1 MEAASLWPTEV
12 PVGWLEAPLCCIAVW
27 TWAAVAW
34 AVAAVSWP
42 VIVDEDG
49 RAAFSIANLFCSF
62 RNSCTLE
69 LNSSTKDPEGE
80 NA

>member
-1 MEAASLWPTEV
+1 MEAASLWPTEA
-12 PVGWLEAPLCCIAVW
+12 PVGWLEASLCCIAVW

-49 RAAFSIANLFCSF
+49 RAVFSIANLFLLSEKF
-62 RNSCTLE
+62 LDIG
-69 LNSSTKDPEGE
+69 TKFLY
-80 NA
+80 

>member
-12 PVGWLEAPLCCIAVW
+12 PVGWLEALLCCIADW

-49 RAAFSIANLFCSF
+49 RATFSIANLFCSF

-80 NA
+80 NT

>member
-12 PVGWLEAPLCCIAVW
+12 PVGWLEASLCCIAVG

-34 AVAAVSWP
+34 A

>member
-1 MEAASLWPTEV
+1 MEAASLWLTEA
-12 PVGWLEAPLCCIAVW
+12 PVGWLEDSLCWLAVW

-49 RAAFSIANLFCSF
+49 RAAFYIANLFCSL
-62 RNSCTLE
+62 RQSWILE
-69 LNSSTKDPEGE
+69 LNSSAKDPEGE

>member
-1 MEAASLWPTEV
+1 MEDASLWLTEA
-12 PVGWLEAPLCCIAVW
+12 PVGWLEASLCWMAVL

-34 AVAAVSWP
+34 AVAAGSWP

-49 RAAFSIANLFCSF
+49 RAAFSIANLFCSL
-62 RNSCTLE
+62 RKSWTLE
-69 LNSSTKDPEGE
+69 LNFSAKDPEGE